1 MGAHMCVVACS
12 LQELIA
18 LRKLQKSQ
26 LRQGIDV
33 EKLNRGDLK
42 KQPAAEV
49 GEAQN
54 SLQAMQNSR
63 AQSDDETEGY
73 GLQPKPG
80 KSDDPA
86 P

>member
-1 MGAHMCVVACS
+1 MCVVACS

-54 SLQAMQNSR
+54 SLQAMHKFTGAIR
-63 AQSDDETEGY
+63 R
-73 GLQPKPG
+73 
-80 KSDDPA
+80 
-86 P
+86 